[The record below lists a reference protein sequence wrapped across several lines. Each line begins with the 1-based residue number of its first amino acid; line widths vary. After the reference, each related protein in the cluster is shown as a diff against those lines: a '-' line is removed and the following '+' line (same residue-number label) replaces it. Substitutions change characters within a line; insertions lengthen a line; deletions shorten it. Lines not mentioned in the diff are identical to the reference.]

1 MSTTSTQH
9 MSLSEALR
17 VIAEHHPHWHIWR
30 TDHLVWGTR
39 PISADGGSGTTL
51 DAPTPERLDQVLA
64 AWEHKYGWPA

>member
-1 MSTTSTQH
+1 MNSTTTRG

-30 TDHLVWGTR
+30 TEHLVWGTR
-39 PISADGGSGTTL
+39 CLSADGGSGTTL

-64 AWEHKYGWPA
+64 AWEHKYRWPA